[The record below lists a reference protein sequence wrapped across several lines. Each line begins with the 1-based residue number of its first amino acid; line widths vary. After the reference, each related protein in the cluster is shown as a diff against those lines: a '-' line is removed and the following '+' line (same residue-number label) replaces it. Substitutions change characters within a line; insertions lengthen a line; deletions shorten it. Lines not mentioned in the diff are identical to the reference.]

1 MSRPVLIGLTG
12 LLGLLAL
19 GLAACQPPSGRESDA
34 PPLQTVENVEIER
47 YLGRWFEIARYDH
60 RFERGCAGVT
70 ADYALRD
77 DGLIAVTNTCYQDGL
92 DGNARTAS
100 GRARIADATTNAQL
114 KVSFFGP
121 FWGDYW
127 IIDLA
132 DDYGWAIVSEPGGR
146 YLWILSR
153 TPQMDE
159 DTLARRLD
167 WLEAQG
173 FDTSRLIRVEQWESA
188 GAAPDAG
195 QAR

>member
-1 MSRPVLIGLTG
+1 MCRHALFACLA
-12 LLGLLAL
+12 GLLA
-19 GLAACQPPSGRESDA
+19 AACQPPSGRDANA
-34 PPLQTVENVEIER
+34 PPLQTVERVEIER

-77 DGLIAVTNTCYQDGL
+77 DGGIDVTNTCYQDGL
-92 DGNARTAS
+92 DGPVETAN
-100 GRARIADATTNAQL
+100 GRARIADEATNAQL
-114 KVSFFGP
+114 EVSFFGP

-132 DDYGWAIVSEPGGR
+132 EDYSWAIVSEPEGR

-159 DTLARRLD
+159 DTLGDRLA

-173 FDTSRLIRVEQWESA
+173 FDTAMLIMVEQWESVEDVR
-188 GAAPDAG
+188 G
-195 QAR
+195 